1 MKPEDIR
8 EKISEHTATIIEE
21 IERLNIKMGIL
32 STRNPKPQDEI
43 DQLKEEVKALMEQ
56 AIRVVEAEK
65 RYDSYMDKIREDLR

>member
-8 EKISEHTATIIEE
+8 EKISEHTASIIEE
-21 IERLNIKMGIL
+21 IERLNIRMGIL
-32 STRNPKPQDEI
+32 SIRNPKPQDEI

>member
-21 IERLNIKMGIL
+21 IERLNIRMGIL
-32 STRNPKPQDEI
+32 SIRNPKPQDEI

>member
-21 IERLNIKMGIL
+21 IERLNIRMGIL
-32 STRNPKPQDEI
+32 SIRNPKPQDEI

-65 RYDSYMDKIREDLR
+65 RFDSYMDKIREDLR

>member
-65 RYDSYMDKIREDLR
+65 RFERLSEDLR

>member
-65 RYDSYMDKIREDLR
+65 RFDSYMDKIREDLR